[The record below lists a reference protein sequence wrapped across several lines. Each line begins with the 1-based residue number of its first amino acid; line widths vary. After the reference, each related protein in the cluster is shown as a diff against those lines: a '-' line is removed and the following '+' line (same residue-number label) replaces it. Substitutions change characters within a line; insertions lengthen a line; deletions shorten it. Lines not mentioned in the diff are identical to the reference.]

1 MVQQQLPL
9 VERPP
14 AASPLRLVVPR
25 YAAVGVLSVAVDVG
39 TLTILHSGF
48 GVTLVLATTI
58 AFAVALCVNYTLN
71 HVWAFDVDGFVG
83 RRMARYAVLVA
94 VNYGITIAI
103 VTGLTALGV
112 FYLLAKA
119 VSVAVAAAV
128 NFTGYRLWVF
138 R

>member
-1 MVQQQLPL
+1 VVQQQLPL
-9 VERPP
+9 VEAPP
-14 AASPLRLVVPR
+14 AATPLRVLFPR
-25 YAAVGVLSVAVDVG
+25 YVAVGMLSVAVDVG
-39 TLTILHSGF
+39 SLTILRSGL
-48 GVTLVLATTI
+48 GVPLLLATTV
-58 AFAVALCVNYTLN
+58 AFVVALCVNYTLN

-94 VNYGITIAI
+94 INYTVTIAM

-119 VSVAVAAAV
+119 VSVAVTAAV